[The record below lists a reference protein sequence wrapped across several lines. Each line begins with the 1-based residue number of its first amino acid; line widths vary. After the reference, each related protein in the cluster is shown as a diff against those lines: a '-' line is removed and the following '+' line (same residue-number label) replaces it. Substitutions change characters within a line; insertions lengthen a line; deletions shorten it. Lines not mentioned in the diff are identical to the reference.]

1 MHRRY
6 KYQTAFQSPPFRPIN
21 HEWKISKVSQFDQ
34 THVIR
39 TRIWKEEPEPDNPFA
54 TRAAYCRGYDVFGQ
68 MVGRTRWVEML
79 ALLFRPELPSAAA
92 LDMLEA
98 LAVAL
103 ANPGPRD
110 PSIHAAMCGGV
121 GGSTAAA
128 SLIAALS
135 VGAGRYRGAR
145 DVFDAI
151 AAWQACGTDVSAWG
165 AYARRDTLDEVDVWP
180 PREHPPGFDPHGVA
194 TATTLCQ
201 LLEKLAQIGGSPA
214 LTWLAAHRQELETAV
229 GLPLEM
235 TGIAGAAFAD
245 LGFTPAEGEM
255 LYLLL
260 RLPGAAAHALEQGSY
275 GFQRFPFYPVELQ
288 DDPAH
293 SSPTEAP

>member
-1 MHRRY
+1 M
-6 KYQTAFQSPPFRPIN
+6 N
-21 HEWKISKVSQFDQ
+21 EFDPR
-34 THVIR
+34 HVIR
-39 TRIWKEEPEPDNPFA
+39 TRIWHEEAEPDNPFA

-68 MVGRTRWVEML
+68 MVGKTRWVEML
-79 ALLFRPELPSAAA
+79 MLLFRDTLPPPPV

-110 PSIHAAMCGGV
+110 QSIHAAMCGGV

-145 DVFDAI
+145 DVFESVAT
-151 AAWQACGTDVSAWG
+151 WQACGADIEKWLAHVH
-165 AYARRDTLDEVDVWP
+165 RDSSDEVDIWP
-180 PREHPPGFDPHGVA
+180 AREHAPGFDPHGVS
-194 TATTLCQ
+194 TATSVRQ
-201 LLEKLAQIGGSPA
+201 LLDTLAQIASTPYLSWLSKNRQA
-214 LTWLAAHRQELETAV
+214 LEAAI
-229 GLPLEM
+229 GLPLDM
-235 TGIAGAAFAD
+235 TGVAAAAFAD
-245 LGFTPAEGEM
+245 MGFTPSEAEM

-260 RLPGAAAHALEQGSY
+260 RLPGAAAHALEQEAQ

-288 DDPAH
+288 DDPANK
-293 SSPTEAP
+293 EAS

>member
-1 MHRRY
+1 
-6 KYQTAFQSPPFRPIN
+6 
-21 HEWKISKVSQFDQ
+21 VSQFDQ
-34 THVIR
+34 AHVIR
-39 TRIWKEEPEPDNPFA
+39 TKIWKEEPEPDNPFA

-79 ALLFRPELPSAAA
+79 VLLFRPELPDTAA

-110 PSIHAAMCGGV
+110 QSIHAAMCGGV

-145 DVFDAI
+145 DVFDAMT
-151 AAWQACGTDVSAWG
+151 AWQACGRDVAAWA
-165 AYARRDTLDEVDVWP
+165 AYARRDTRDEVDVWP
-180 PREHPPGFDPHGVA
+180 PREHPPGFDPHGVS
-194 TATTLCQ
+194 TATILCQ
-201 LLEKLAQIGGSPA
+201 LLETLAAIGGSPN
-214 LTWLAAHRQELETAV
+214 LSWLAVHRKEVEAAV
-229 GLPLEM
+229 GLPFEM
-235 TGIAGAAFAD
+235 TGIAAAALAD
-245 LGFTPAEGEM
+245 FGFTPAEGEM

-260 RLPGAAAHALEQGSY
+260 RLPGAAAHALEQDGY

-288 DDPAH
+288 DDPANK
-293 SSPTEAP
+293 SNKEAP

>member
-1 MHRRY
+1 
-6 KYQTAFQSPPFRPIN
+6 
-21 HEWKISKVSQFDQ
+21 VSQQFDQ
-34 THVIR
+34 AHVIR

-54 TRAAYCRGYDVFGQ
+54 ARAAYCRGYDVFGQ
-68 MVGRTRWVEML
+68 MVGRARWIEML
-79 ALLFRPELPSAAA
+79 MLLFRPELPEPAA

-145 DVFDAI
+145 DVFDAVAAWRDCGTDI
-151 AAWQACGTDVSAWG
+151 AAWAAWSERSIG
-165 AYARRDTLDEVDVWP
+165 DEVDVWP
-180 PREHPPGFDPHGVA
+180 AREHPPGFDPHGVS
-194 TATTLCQ
+194 TATTLRQ
-201 LLEKLAQIGGSPA
+201 LLATLAKIGGTPA
-214 LTWLAAHRQELETAV
+214 LTWLGAHRAELEKTV

-235 TGIAGAAFAD
+235 TGIAGAALFD
-245 LGFTPAEGEM
+245 LGFNPAESEM

-260 RLPGAAAHALEQGSY
+260 RLPGAAAHALEQDGY
-275 GFQRFPFYPVELQ
+275 GFQKFPFYPVELQ
-288 DDPAH
+288 DDPEAK
-293 SSPTEAP
+293 EAP